1 MRASI
6 RLPARVGSRTVRAT
20 RGAMYPILFELPFL
34 GWPISSFGAMMAI
47 GFLVGYWIALP
58 RMKEEGLEPE
68 ATANLLIYIM
78 LGGVLGAKLYY
89 ATDFW
94 LREGDPFFASLF
106 SRGGLV
112 FYGGLIGGALGG
124 YIGCRTLG
132 VPALP
137 FANAAAISLA
147 VGQAIGRIG
156 CFLVGDDYG
165 RATDLPWGVAFP
177 EGLPPV
183 HYPVHPTMLYETL
196 WLVLVSGYLWL
207 RRKHSRSVMGEY
219 LVLNGIGRAVIEH
232 WRLNAR
238 VALEL
243 SEAQWIGVGLV
254 VFGAVL
260 IARGRPVRTTA

>member
-1 MRASI
+1 
-6 RLPARVGSRTVRAT
+6 
-20 RGAMYPILFELPFL
+20 MYPILFELPIL
-34 GWPISSFGAMMAI
+34 GWPISSFGVMMAI

-58 RMKEEGLEPE
+58 RMKEEGLDPE
-68 ATANLLIYIM
+68 AGANLLIYIM
-78 LGGVLGAKLYY
+78 LGGVLGGKLYY

-94 LREGDPFFASLF
+94 WREGYPFWESLF

-112 FYGGLIGGALGG
+112 FYGGLIGGYLGG
-124 YIGCRTLG
+124 YLGCRTLG

-147 VGQAIGRIG
+147 VGQALGRIG

-183 HYPVHPTMLYETL
+183 DYPVHPTMLYETL
-196 WLVLVSGYLWL
+196 WLTLASGYLWL
-207 RRKHSRSVMGEY
+207 RRKKSRSVMGEY

-243 SEAQWIGVGLV
+243 SEAQWIGIGLV
-254 VFGAVL
+254 VVGTIL
-260 IARGRPVRTTA
+260 IARGRPARAAS